1 MKKTILKRRRAVVLA
16 AVLGLLFT
24 GCASG
29 NEAVN
34 ETSKIGDS
42 NSVSKEGE
50 EADLSLGGSVL
61 MVGSTSMDKF
71 ANAIAEVY
79 MIENP
84 NVTVTTEFVGSGAG
98 IEAAIN
104 KTADIGNSSRNLRE
118 EEIVKGAVENI
129 VAIDGIAVV
138 TDKANI
144 VESLTKEQL
153 KAIYTGGIRNWS
165 ELGGQNQ
172 PIVVIGRE
180 AGSGTR
186 SAFEE
191 ILGIEDKAVYANEL
205 DSTGAVIAKATSISG
220 VIGYVSLDVVNDTVK
235 TLKLDDMEANAE
247 NIRAGEYFLSRPFV
261 MATNGEIS
269 EQTPQVQSL
278 FTFIFSEEGSEI
290 IRAIGLIPVE

>member
-1 MKKTILKRRRAVVLA
+1 MKKTILKRQRLIAFA
-16 AVLGLLFT
+16 ATLGLLFT
-24 GCASG
+24 GCVSG

-34 ETSKIGDS
+34 ETSKIGDNNAIS
-42 NSVSKEGE
+42 QESE
-50 EADLSLGGSVL
+50 ENGARLGGSVL

-79 MIENP
+79 MVGNP

-104 KTADIGNSSRNLRE
+104 KTADIGNSSRNLKE
-118 EEIVKGAVENI
+118 EEIIKGAVENI

-144 VESLTKEQL
+144 VENLTKEQL

-191 ILGIEDKAVYANEL
+191 ILDIEDKAIYANEL

-220 VIGYVSLDVVNDTVK
+220 VIGYVSLDVINDTVK

-269 EQTPQVQSL
+269 EQTPEVQSL
-278 FTFIFSEEGSEI
+278 FAFIFSEEGSEI